1 MQIMSVKKNHI
12 ARSNEGTGVFL
23 FFFFFRN
30 FGRDISCDINL
41 SLTDVLCRNIYIV
54 RMLRMKYNYLLSFD
68 ICLIFYIENGISK
81 IAGNSRYINFYLI
94 RRERNKRAGGKNALR
109 FRNIC
114 SENAYGNGNPNIYPK
129 TLLHLLRFFEEKS
142 MTHMFT
148 SPTLNVLK
156 LNVTY
161 RTLWNMYSTSCL
173 LLRFFLFFFLF
184 QIFRWYISYYNKRD
198 IPSVI
203 NDIATR
209 NILSYIISYLAIERI
224 NPFNGK
230 QYFCYFKYCEI
241 LKMLQG
247 VFLAKKNLLKF

>member
-1 MQIMSVKKNHI
+1 MSVKKNHI

-173 LLRFFLFFFLF
+173 LLRFFFLFFFIPNF
-184 QIFRWYISYYNKRD
+184 QMIHF
-198 IPSVI
+198 
-203 NDIATR
+203 
-209 NILSYIISYLAIERI
+209 IL
-224 NPFNGK
+224 
-230 QYFCYFKYCEI
+230 
-241 LKMLQG
+241 
-247 VFLAKKNLLKF
+247 

>member
-81 IAGNSRYINFYLI
+81 IARNSRYINFYLI
-94 RRERNKRAGGKNALR
+94 RRGRNKRAGGKNASR

-161 RTLWNMYSTSCL
+161 RTL
-173 LLRFFLFFFLF
+173 
-184 QIFRWYISYYNKRD
+184 
-198 IPSVI
+198 
-203 NDIATR
+203 
-209 NILSYIISYLAIERI
+209 
-224 NPFNGK
+224 
-230 QYFCYFKYCEI
+230 
-241 LKMLQG
+241 
-247 VFLAKKNLLKF
+247 

>member
-94 RRERNKRAGGKNALR
+94 RRERNKRAGGKNAS
-109 FRNIC
+109 RNIR

-142 MTHMFT
+142 MTHVHVT
-148 SPTLNVLK
+148 HIERVKIERHLSDTLKYVFHIL
-156 LNVTY
+156 
-161 RTLWNMYSTSCL
+161 SSSS
-173 LLRFFLFFFLF
+173 FLFSFFFLF

>member
-1 MQIMSVKKNHI
+1 MNGKIVC
-12 ARSNEGTGVFL
+12 RSCRWKRIILPGVMRAPV
-23 FFFFFRN
+23 FFFFF
-30 FGRDISCDINL
+30 FFFATLDEIYLVINL

-54 RMLRMKYNYLLSFD
+54 HMIIIIRMKYNYLLSFD

-81 IAGNSRYINFYLI
+81 IARNFRYINFYLI
-94 RRERNKRAGGKNALR
+94 RRGRNKRAGGKNASR

-114 SENAYGNGNPNIYPK
+114 SENANGNGNPNIYPK
-129 TLLHLLRFFEEKS
+129 TLLHLLCFFEEKS

-241 LKMLQG
+241 LKML
-247 VFLAKKNLLKF
+247 

>member
-94 RRERNKRAGGKNALR
+94 RRGRNKRAGGKNR
-109 FRNIC
+109 GTFVVRTRMEMEIRI
-114 SENAYGNGNPNIYPK
+114 SI
-129 TLLHLLRFFEEKS
+129 R
-142 MTHMFT
+142 
-148 SPTLNVLK
+148 K
-156 LNVTY
+156 L
-161 RTLWNMYSTSCL
+161 
-173 LLRFFLFFFLF
+173 
-184 QIFRWYISYYNKRD
+184 
-198 IPSVI
+198 
-203 NDIATR
+203 
-209 NILSYIISYLAIERI
+209 
-224 NPFNGK
+224 
-230 QYFCYFKYCEI
+230 FCTFY
-241 LKMLQG
+241 
-247 VFLAKKNLLKF
+247 VSSRKNL